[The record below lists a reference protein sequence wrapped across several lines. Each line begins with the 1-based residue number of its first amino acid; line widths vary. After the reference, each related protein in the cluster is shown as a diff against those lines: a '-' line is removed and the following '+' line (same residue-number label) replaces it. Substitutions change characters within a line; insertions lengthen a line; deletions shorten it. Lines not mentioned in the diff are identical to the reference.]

1 MEPLNIVSEKRLYF
15 SVVFLNPVQCWETVF
30 NKQEF
35 KQWGSVA
42 NSHALN
48 SKLYM
53 KTLRSL

>member
-1 MEPLNIVSEKRLYF
+1 MEPLNSALWKRLRF
-15 SVVFLNPVQCWETVF
+15 AVVFLNPMKRWETVF